1 MVRVDIERGADRPGL
16 RVAGE
21 YKTEPLWIVD
31 PDGAQQNP
39 SPEEIGLPADLAVP
53 AVGDRFHV
61 TYRERMQLAD
71 VPLSRPA
78 PNAAGRG
85 GPGIPLAHVS
95 DDRQPRSRTTR
106 R

>member
-16 RVAGE
+16 RVASE

-53 AVGDRFHV
+53 AVGERFHV
-61 TYRERMQLAD
+61 IYRDRMQLAD
-71 VPLSRPA
+71 VPLS
-78 PNAAGRG
+78 
-85 GPGIPLAHVS
+85 
-95 DDRQPRSRTTR
+95 
-106 R
+106 